1 MDFLNTFGKVLNMK
15 KINIE
20 DFIEKAKQIH
30 GDKYDYSK
38 VEYEGTDKKVCII
51 CPKHGEFWQTP
62 YVHNNLKCGC
72 PLCGHERT
80 NALKRSSKEHFIEKA
95 KEVHGDK
102 YDYSKVKYVNN
113 HTEVRIICPEHGEF
127 WQKPYVH
134 LKGSGCHK
142 CSLNKRKSIFSD
154 GREKFIEKAKKV
166 HNDKYD
172 YSKVN
177 YVNART
183 KVCIICPEH
192 GEFWQEPFVHIVS
205 KYGCPK
211 CGKKAASTNEALST
225 EDFIEKA
232 KQIHGGKYDYSEAQ
246 YKASK
251 SLIKIICPK
260 HGEFWQTPDSHLHG
274 SGCQRCSNVKSSGEE
289 EIFSIL
295 KGAYNDEIET
305 RDRSVIKP
313 YELDILIPKLNIAIE
328 YNGLKWHSEEFQ
340 KDKYYHLK
348 KMEMCKE
355 KNIKLISIFEDE
367 WLHKKDIVINKILH
381 ITNLIQNKKKIYARK
396 CKISLIDKKVAE
408 NFLEKYHIQGK
419 SSSTLNYG
427 CFYDETIVGVMSF
440 KKTNNENEW
449 ELTRFAT
456 NYDYICCGV
465 GGKLFKTF
473 VNDKKP
479 KLVKSFADR
488 RWTFSENDNFYT
500 KIGFKLSDILKPDY
514 RYVVG
519 NQRVHKF
526 NFRKQI
532 LHRKY
537 KFPLSMTEK
546 EMVEKMKIYK
556 IWDCGLLKYVWK
568 PNS

>member
-1 MDFLNTFGKVLNMK
+1 MK
-15 KINIE
+15 KINTE
-20 DFIEKAKQIH
+20 D
-30 GDKYDYSK
+30 
-38 VEYEGTDKKVCII
+38 
-51 CPKHGEFWQTP
+51 
-62 YVHNNLKCGC
+62 
-72 PLCGHERT
+72 
-80 NALKRSSKEHFIEKA
+80 FIEKA

-102 YDYSKVKYVNN
+102 YNYSKVKYVNN
-113 HTEVRIICPEHGEF
+113 RTEVCIICPEHGEF
-127 WQKPYVH
+127 WQKPFVH
-134 LKGSGCHK
+134 LKGNGCHK
-142 CSLNKRKSIFSD
+142 CSLNKKRNLFSD
-154 GREKFIEKAKKV
+154 GREKFIKKAKKV

-172 YSKVN
+172 YSKVD

-192 GEFWQEPFVHIVS
+192 GEFWQTPYVHIIS

-232 KQIHGGKYDYSEAQ
+232 KQIHGDKYDYSEAQ
-246 YKASK
+246 YKTSK

-274 SGCQRCSNVKSSGEE
+274 SGCQRCSNVKSIGEE
-289 EIFSIL
+289 EIFNIL
-295 KGAYNDEIET
+295 KSAYDDEIET
-305 RDRSVIKP
+305 RNRSVIKP
-313 YELDILIPKLNIAIE
+313 YELDILMPKLNIAIE
-328 YNGLKWHSEEFQ
+328 YNGLRWHSEEFT

-367 WLHKKDIVINKILH
+367 WLHKKDIVTNKILH
-381 ITNLIQNKKKIYARK
+381 IANLIQNKKKIYARK
-396 CKISLIDKKVAE
+396 CKISLIDKKTTE
-408 NFLEKYHIQGK
+408 IFLEKYHIQGN
-419 SSSTLNYG
+419 SNSTLNYG
-427 CFYDETIVGVMSF
+427 CFYGETIVGVMSF

-519 NQRVHKF
+519 NQRIHKF

-532 LHRKY
+532 LHKKY
-537 KFPLSMTEK
+537 NFPLSMTEK

-556 IWDCGLLKYVWK
+556 IWDCGLFKYVWK

>member
-192 GEFWQEPFVHIVS
+192 GEFWQEPFAHIVS

>member
-1 MDFLNTFGKVLNMK
+1 MK